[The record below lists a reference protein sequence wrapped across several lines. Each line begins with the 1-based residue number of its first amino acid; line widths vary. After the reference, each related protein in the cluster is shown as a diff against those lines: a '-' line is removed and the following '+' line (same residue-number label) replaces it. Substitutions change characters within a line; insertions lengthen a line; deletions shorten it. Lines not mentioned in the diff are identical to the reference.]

1 MASYTKEERQAR
13 KYYAKNRSIIEVA
26 EGLGMELVRS
36 GRDFRWKEHD
46 SMVLSPEKNLWNWFS
61 QHKGGDTIALV
72 QEIRQVSFN
81 QAVEFI
87 NDGNYQE
94 AATEVQ
100 TKETFSNYLEPYE
113 KPFEEGRAYLKDV
126 RGLSDETIDFFYD
139 QGAMTQAD
147 AKIGNVIVPVIVFK
161 TLDHTGKMVGGNL
174 QGIVENRELYQK
186 HGYFKGIMRNSNGF
200 NGFSVDI
207 GKPERLI
214 FAESPIDLMSYYE
227 LHKDQ
232 LENVRLVSMDGLKEA
247 IIGTNL
253 VRLESELQG
262 RRIADQW
269 LSDDSH
275 PLDDAVKNGYFSDG
289 KHGDIITLV
298 VDNDEGGHEF
308 INSLQ
313 DKGVGLVA
321 DLPPEKPGEIKQDWN
336 DVLKASKFDNQK
348 IQEEEKILPATETDQ
363 GLHNQI
369 EDTKKAPEHIQE
381 QIKKERTSW
390 YMGSLQPEAEGSPS
404 PEVTEATSFERS
416 VTRRPTVS
424 SRYINISIKDGFK
437 SRETAKQHSIT
448 ETGLSKI
455 NRYGREIQDAAIFYR
470 DELAHSTVSYFTSN
484 GDIAQVTFKEGNF
497 MHLTGIEPIGKNG
510 RGIKPTKFLHDFA
523 NGGDLVYDDILID
536 NNEAAFS
543 KMKVLPDLAVVF
555 ETNAFYFDNLQDIER
570 YRKNSM
576 DSLIKSDD
584 RDIMLLFRST
594 HGEIVPVS
602 VFKARTKLV
611 NELDSANKNEIIGI
625 FRERDG
631 KIEKMA
637 INSEF
642 VKDDGQEMLETL
654 RSLKSMSEGEITL
667 KNEDNPSP
675 EQVTAFTNVLDA
687 VYNVGRSPLDR
698 VPENTRSAWE
708 HFYQMAAE
716 LDNDF
721 DDIVERASQDGLLD
735 KQSDF
740 YKEYQSDIN
749 YNENYQVRV
758 NWAENHELGPTLSFS
773 DESQYGLN
781 IDYKTFVKEVYKAN
795 QEYFQKHL
803 DSINDP
809 DNYIPV
815 TKVSF
820 DLYGP
825 GGQLLQERVRY
836 NIAEETNT
844 ISQIVHNAIPVEDEN
859 QLYRLDL
866 KAIYGLGLLMPQN
879 LANEVETTPKEPLL
893 DTPIEYSSPKTEVKQ
908 GIAERVEQLLA
919 QSRLKASTP
928 AQEESAEETP
938 SLPSEPAIKD
948 NLEGNL
954 EHKRGESTDNFPY
967 QTASAEELIQ
977 QAIKAIRNYTNNPDE
992 LKEYLDFMSNFPK
1005 YSPLNTA
1012 LINEQWR
1019 GANAV
1024 ATYNQWRQLG
1034 ERLGIDKDDVKPFNI
1049 VYHNNRTGEKNEV
1062 KHEGL
1067 SVAAGQ
1073 KGQIRLFRPMMTKM
1087 IPVLDENGQ
1096 QVKND
1101 KGNPKFKPYSTATA
1115 DEKQAVKL
1123 GQLDIRE
1130 FQVRDPKTGNPRY
1143 LPFTVFELSQTNIR
1157 PESLP
1162 KLMPNRHY
1170 NFDTDQVKTHEV
1182 LQGLRDYAEKIGVR
1196 VEKSDTLGNAKGSF
1210 SPDQQVIKLNEGNT
1224 QGEMI
1229 GTFIHELAHASLHNP
1244 KFEGFYKKDV
1254 PTEVKELEAEM
1265 TSYITSKHFGLDTSE
1280 KAIPYMAGWTKKLS
1294 KLSDKEL
1301 EDSMKRVHQTSK
1313 NMISAVEVHTRPLE
1327 RKLSKSMDL
1336 DPNMGFSAS
1345 IKP

>member
-13 KYYAKNRSIIEVA
+13 KDYAKNRSIIEVA

-147 AKIGNVIVPVIVFK
+147 AKIGDAIVPVIVFK
-161 TLDHTGKMVGGNL
+161 TLDHTGQMVGGNL

-207 GKPERLI
+207 GKPESLI

-308 INSLQ
+308 INSLR

-336 DVLKASKFDNQK
+336 DVLKASKFDNQE
-348 IQEEEKILPATETDQ
+348 IQEEEKTLPATETNQ

-369 EDTKKAPEHIQE
+369 EDTKKAPEHSQE
-381 QIKKERTSW
+381 QIKKERTNVSK
-390 YMGSLQPEAEGSPS
+390 GSLQPEAEGSTAPV
-404 PEVTEATSFERS
+404 PETGTFERS
-416 VTRRPTVS
+416 VTSRPTIS
-424 SRYINISIKDGFK
+424 SHPLHFSITEGFK
-437 SRETAKQHSIT
+437 SNRLGTYHA
-448 ETGLSKI
+448 I
-455 NRYGREIQDAAIFYR
+455 NESDLRKLNRRADNLQKSARFYY
-470 DELAHSTVSYFTSN
+470 DELADSTITYFTSE
-484 GDIAQVTFKEGNF
+484 GDIIQVNFFEENF
-497 MHLTGIEPIGKNG
+497 MHLTGIKLIGENQTPQKSLRDIVAGNG
-510 RGIKPTKFLHDFA
+510 EHQNIYLAKQDNAFKKIEVLQ
-523 NGGDLVYDDILID
+523 DLEV
-536 NNEAAFS
+536 
-543 KMKVLPDLAVVF
+543 VLRTDS
-555 ETNAFYFDNLQDIER
+555 FYFDDLQDIPR
-570 YRKNSM
+570 YNGRF
-576 DSLIKSDD
+576 DSLIKADD
-584 RDIMLLFRST
+584 KDLMLIFRDTEADGR
-594 HGEIVPVS
+594 VPVS
-602 VFKARTKLV
+602 VFKASNTLRS
-611 NELDSANKNEIIGI
+611 ELHSANRNVIVGI

-631 KIEKMA
+631 NIEKIA
-637 INSEF
+637 INNEL
-642 VKDDGQEMLETL
+642 VDDDGQEMLENL
-654 RSLKSMSEGEITL
+654 RRIKSMSEGEITL
-667 KNEDNPSP
+667 ENEDNPSP
-675 EQVTAFTNVLDA
+675 EQITAFTNVLDA
-687 VYNVGRSPLDR
+687 VYNVGRAPLDR

-758 NWAENHELGPTLSFS
+758 NWAENHDLGPTLSFS

-836 NIAEETNT
+836 NIAEETST
-844 ISQIVHNAIPVEDEN
+844 ISHIVHNAIPVEDEN

-928 AQEESAEETP
+928 AQEKSAEEIP

-954 EHKRGESTDNFPY
+954 EHKRGEETDNFPY
-967 QTASAEELIQ
+967 QTASAEELTQ

-1024 ATYNQWRQLG
+1024 ATYNQWRELG

-1049 VYHNNRTGEKNEV
+1049 VYHNKRTGEKNEV

-1123 GQLDIRE
+1123 GQLDIKE

-1254 PTEVKELEAEM
+1254 PIEVKELEAEM

-1327 RKLSKSMDL
+1327 RKLSKSMNL
-1336 DPNMGFSAS
+1336 DPNIGFSAS